1 MVDNTATLWQG
12 AATQEDRTM
21 TDWEDLDREI
31 GSHDTETGA
40 FVVRRRQRRLK
51 SDGSYEFRW
60 VKVGVPA

>member
-1 MVDNTATLWQG
+1 
-12 AATQEDRTM
+12 M

-31 GSHDTETGA
+31 GSHDSETNT

>member
-1 MVDNTATLWQG
+1 
-12 AATQEDRTM
+12 M